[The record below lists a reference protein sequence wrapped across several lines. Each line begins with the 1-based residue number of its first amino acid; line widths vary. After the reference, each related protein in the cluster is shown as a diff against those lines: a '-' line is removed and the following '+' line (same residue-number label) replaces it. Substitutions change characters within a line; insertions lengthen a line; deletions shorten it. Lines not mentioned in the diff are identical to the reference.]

1 MANRYNEMQLTYMD
15 EVNNVT
21 KDVDSWKQFLEF
33 SSNHFKYSFKNK
45 LLIYN
50 QNPEAI
56 AVATMDDWNKKA
68 KRWIIKGSTSIV
80 IFDDNKPYG
89 LKYVFDVK
97 DTHHYNNRYYN
108 LWKYNEKYKDEI
120 IDSLESSFG
129 ELTDKNSMR
138 DAIINATMISIDD
151 NLSDYFEEL
160 KNCISG
166 SKLENLSDIEIQ
178 TKLKEILLVSC
189 SYMTL
194 KRCGLN
200 AELNE
205 SYFENIYDFDK
216 QSVKTIL
223 GQATSDIAD
232 NVITEIRDTIYN
244 LQKEEKIKNRTFEI
258 QNKINYNLEKENGG
272 NENEVSKNRGL
283 SISTS
288 NNERTENSKGQIRTV
303 EANISNKEQA
313 GDIHESIDEQRTNTT
328 STGNTENS
336 DRESRENNTGSSKT
350 KSSERT
356 DERKESNAVGTDDE
370 YVQTTSRRT
379 SGEGV
384 DLQLEKSPPLN
395 DTQISIFNEQD
406 QIDNIIEEVENE
418 NSTFSFSQEEINEEL
433 KRGSGFEKGKFRIY
447 EFLSHSMSNE
457 DSVKFL
463 KQEYGIGGHSL
474 DDGGFESHSAKGITL
489 ERGNKKL
496 TINWNEV
503 AKRITNLM
511 LDDNYFSKVE
521 FEQYVEWLE
530 EKQRENKIAEIKKND
545 EEPYKNLEKKPIK
558 EDNNKKYFY
567 RVGDTTNIDGNEYII
582 ERIGKTSLWLQDP
595 RYPLFGREMNIEDFE
610 KKLFYSIANDYMLD
624 ESRSSDEKEGKLI
637 DIPIKENVSKEE
649 QQEEIDIASE
659 NKIEIPKIQRK
670 TKTRLTDYVLHPEVP
685 IENRLN
691 YNIDNNDIGEG
702 TPKERFKNNINA
714 IKVLKKC
721 ENENR
726 YASKE
731 EQEILSKYVGWGG
744 LQDCFDVNK
753 DNWHSEYEELKSLL
767 DEDEYKKAR
776 ESTLTAFYTPPI
788 VTKAIFKSIQNM
800 GLSKGNILEPACG
813 IGNFMGAV
821 PRSLEN
827 CKIYGV
833 ELDSISGRIAQ
844 QLYQK
849 NTIAVQGYEKT
860 DLPNAFF
867 DVAVGNVPFGDFK
880 VLDKKYNKNNFLI
893 HDYFFAKTLD
903 KVRPRRSYCI
913 YYFKR
918 YNG

>member
-474 DDGGFESHSAKGITL
+474 DDGGWESHSAKGITL

-511 LDDNYFSKVE
+511 LDDNYFSKAE

-530 EKQRENKIAEIKKND
+530 EKQQENKTSEIKED
-545 EEPYKNLEKKPIK
+545 VEETYKDLEKEPIK
-558 EDNNKKYFY
+558 EDSNKKYFY
-567 RVGDTTNIDGNEYII
+567 RVGDTATINGNEYII

-610 KKLFYSIANDYMLD
+610 KKLFYSVANDYMLD
-624 ESRSSDEKEGKLI
+624 ESRSSDEKEEKSI
-637 DIPIKENVSKEE
+637 DIPTEENDSKEE
-649 QQEEIDIASE
+649 QQEEIDMASE

>member
-474 DDGGFESHSAKGITL
+474 DDGGWESHSAKGITL

-511 LDDNYFSKVE
+511 LDDNYFSKAE

-530 EKQRENKIAEIKKND
+530 EKQQENKTSEIKED
-545 EEPYKNLEKKPIK
+545 VEETYKDLEKEPIK
-558 EDNNKKYFY
+558 EDSNKKYFY
-567 RVGDTTNIDGNEYII
+567 RVGDTATINGNEYII

-610 KKLFYSIANDYMLD
+610 KKLFYSVANDYMLD
-624 ESRSSDEKEGKLI
+624 ESRSSDEKEEKSI
-637 DIPIKENVSKEE
+637 DIPTEENDSKEE
-649 QQEEIDIASE
+649 QQEEIDMASE

-744 LQDCFDVNK
+744 LQDCFDANK

>member
-21 KDVDSWKQFLEF
+21 KNVDNWKQFLEF

-244 LQKEEKIKNRTFEI
+244 LQKEEKIKNHTFEI
-258 QNKINYNLEKENGG
+258 QNNINYNLEKENGG

-283 SISTS
+283 SISTN

-303 EANISNKEQA
+303 EANISNQEQA
-313 GDIHESIDEQRTNTT
+313 GNIHKSIDEQRTNTT
-328 STGNTENS
+328 FTGNTENS
-336 DRESRENNTGSSKT
+336 NRESRENNAGSSKT

-356 DERKESNAVGTDDE
+356 DERKESNAMGTDDE

-379 SGEGV
+379 SGERV
-384 DLQLEKSPPLN
+384 DLQLEKSPPIN
-395 DTQISIFNEQD
+395 DTQISIFKEQD
-406 QIDNIIEEVENE
+406 QIDNIIEKVENE

-433 KRGSGFEKGKFRIY
+433 KRGSGFEQGKFRIY

-670 TKTRLTDYVLHPEVP
+670 
-685 IENRLN
+685 N
-691 YNIDNNDIGEG
+691 
-702 TPKERFKNNINA
+702 
-714 IKVLKKC
+714 
-721 ENENR
+721 
-726 YASKE
+726 
-731 EQEILSKYVGWGG
+731 
-744 LQDCFDVNK
+744 
-753 DNWHSEYEELKSLL
+753 
-767 DEDEYKKAR
+767 
-776 ESTLTAFYTPPI
+776 
-788 VTKAIFKSIQNM
+788 
-800 GLSKGNILEPACG
+800 
-813 IGNFMGAV
+813 
-821 PRSLEN
+821 
-827 CKIYGV
+827 
-833 ELDSISGRIAQ
+833 
-844 QLYQK
+844 
-849 NTIAVQGYEKT
+849 
-860 DLPNAFF
+860 
-867 DVAVGNVPFGDFK
+867 
-880 VLDKKYNKNNFLI
+880 
-893 HDYFFAKTLD
+893 
-903 KVRPRRSYCI
+903 
-913 YYFKR
+913 
-918 YNG
+918 

>member
-1 MANRYNEMQLTYMD
+1 
-15 EVNNVT
+15 
-21 KDVDSWKQFLEF
+21 
-33 SSNHFKYSFKNK
+33 
-45 LLIYN
+45 
-50 QNPEAI
+50 
-56 AVATMDDWNKKA
+56 MDDWNKKA

-244 LQKEEKIKNRTFEI
+244 LQKEEKIKNHTFEI
-258 QNKINYNLEKENGG
+258 QNNINYNLEKENGG

-283 SISTS
+283 SIST
-288 NNERTENSKGQIRTV
+288 NNND
-303 EANISNKEQA
+303 ISNKEQA

-474 DDGGFESHSAKGITL
+474 DDGGFESHSAKGIIL

-511 LDDNYFSKVE
+511 LDDNYFSKAE

-530 EKQRENKIAEIKKND
+530 EKQQENKTSEIKED
-545 EEPYKNLEKKPIK
+545 VEETYKDLEKEPIK
-558 EDNNKKYFY
+558 EDSNKKYFY
-567 RVGDTTNIDGNEYII
+567 RVGDTATINGNEYII

-610 KKLFYSIANDYMLD
+610 KKLFYSVANDYMLD
-624 ESRSSDEKEGKLI
+624 ESRSSDEKEEKSI
-637 DIPIKENVSKEE
+637 DIPTEENDSKEE
-649 QQEEIDIASE
+649 QQEEIDMASE

-691 YNIDNNDIGEG
+691 YNIDNNDYSFSDLIID
-702 TPKERFKNNINA
+702 TA
-714 IKVLKKC
+714 
-721 ENENR
+721 
-726 YASKE
+726 
-731 EQEILSKYVGWGG
+731 KYVGWGG
-744 LQDCFDVNK
+744 LQDCFDENK

>member
-474 DDGGFESHSAKGITL
+474 DDGGWESHSAKGITL

-511 LDDNYFSKVE
+511 LDDNYFSKAE

-530 EKQRENKIAEIKKND
+530 EKQQENKTSEIKKDD
-545 EEPYKNLEKKPIK
+545 EVPYKNLEKETIK
-558 EDNNKKYFY
+558 EVSNKKYFY
-567 RVGDTTNIDGNEYII
+567 RVGDTATIDGNEYII

-595 RYPLFGREMNIEDFE
+595 RYPLFFFFLNIEDFE
-610 KKLFYSIANDYMLD
+610 KKLFYSVANDYMLD
-624 ESRSSDEKEGKLI
+624 ESRSSDEKEEKSI
-637 DIPIKENVSKEE
+637 DIPTEENDSKEE
-649 QQEEIDIASE
+649 QQEEIDMASE